1 MNEQIDIPA
10 KLYEDEV
17 VRYFA
22 DRYHTSTENVVRCFL
37 VQDGIC
43 PEQENE
49 SITFRL
55 EENEMEIMRGLIGEG
70 HSLKSVINDSFTG
83 CQRMDRIIESLC
95 PISIAI

>member
-37 VQDGIC
+37 VQDGTVVPNLLALHVRRC
-43 PEQENE
+43 PLYHLSGQEQ
-49 SITFRL
+49 R
-55 EENEMEIMRGLIGEG
+55 R
-70 HSLKSVINDSFTG
+70 
-83 CQRMDRIIESLC
+83 
-95 PISIAI
+95 

>member
-22 DRYHTSTENVVRCFL
+22 DRYHTSTENVGRCFL
-37 VQDGIC
+37 VQDGIY

-70 HSLKSVINDSFTG
+70 HSLKLYD
-83 CQRMDRIIESLC
+83 L
-95 PISIAI
+95 

>member
-49 SITFRL
+49 SITLRQQ
-55 EENEMEIMRGLIGEG
+55 ENEMENMRGMIGEG
-70 HSLKSVINDSFTG
+70 QSLKLND
-83 CQRMDRIIESLC
+83 L
-95 PISIAI
+95 

>member
-43 PEQENE
+43 PE
-49 SITFRL
+49 
-55 EENEMEIMRGLIGEG
+55 
-70 HSLKSVINDSFTG
+70 HVY
-83 CQRMDRIIESLC
+83 
-95 PISIAI
+95 

>member
-1 MNEQIDIPA
+1 MN
-10 KLYEDEV
+10 KLTFQRNCTKMKSYAILQTV
-17 VRYFA
+17 
-22 DRYHTSTENVVRCFL
+22 TENVVRCFL

-70 HSLKSVINDSFTG
+70 HSLKLYD
-83 CQRMDRIIESLC
+83 L
-95 PISIAI
+95 

>member
-1 MNEQIDIPA
+1 MNERIDIPA
-10 KLYEDEV
+10 ELYEDEV
-17 VRYFA
+17 VCFFA

-37 VQDGIC
+37 VQDGIY

-70 HSLKSVINDSFTG
+70 HSLKLYD
-83 CQRMDRIIESLC
+83 L
-95 PISIAI
+95 

>member
-43 PEQENE
+43 PEQEL
-49 SITFRL
+49 S
-55 EENEMEIMRGLIGEG
+55 LI
-70 HSLKSVINDSFTG
+70 H
-83 CQRMDRIIESLC
+83 
-95 PISIAI
+95 ISEPTRP